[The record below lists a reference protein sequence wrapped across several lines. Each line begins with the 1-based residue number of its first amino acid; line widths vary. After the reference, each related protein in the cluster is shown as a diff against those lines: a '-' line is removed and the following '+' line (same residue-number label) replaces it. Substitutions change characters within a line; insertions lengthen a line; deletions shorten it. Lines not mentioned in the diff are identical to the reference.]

1 MRKET
6 GEATLISSET
16 QSQAL
21 IGNRYMVLD
30 KLGEGGMG
38 AVYRVLDRLSGMQVA
53 LKRVTRV
60 GEDIHLSLPVV
71 AEAGDSFELALANEF
86 QILARLRHPHI
97 VSVLDFG
104 FDASKRPYFTM
115 DLLLR
120 TQKITD
126 AAQRPEERI
135 ALLTQ
140 LLEALAYLH
149 QRGIIHRDL
158 KPENVLVD
166 EQRHVRVLDFGLALS
181 AEYARRKEQ
190 VLRGTLAYMAPEVL
204 QGKAA
209 QIASDLYSFGL
220 VAYNVFGGGYPFDDS
235 SLQGLIKIILTEPP
249 DLSRF
254 ESSIAQFL
262 GRLLAK
268 SPDDRYQ
275 SVDEVIQALCAATNT
290 PPPQESLAIRDSY
303 LQTASFVGREAELQ
317 RILGLMGAAQSGK
330 GAICLIAGESGVGKS
345 RLLNELRVRALVENI
360 LVLQGQA
367 VADGSSPYQVWR
379 GVIQWLCIVTEL
391 SELEMQ
397 VLKDVVPN
405 ISEILQR
412 EVANAAALSGQ
423 AAQERLIS
431 VVANI
436 FRRQPTPMIVILEDL
451 QWAGEESIRL
461 LKELLRVVPEAQL
474 LILGSY
480 RYDETPHLA
489 DDLPG
494 AEILRL
500 NRLTTGEISELTRS
514 ILGTSEHEAQIVAF
528 LQRETEGNAFF
539 VIETLRALA
548 LQTGELR
555 RISAA
560 PMTGSIAPGGVLA
573 VLQQRIDRV
582 SPENRRLLH
591 YAAIVGRELDLP
603 LLASLAPEIDLQKW
617 LVACADVAVLEA
629 HESRWHFAHDKL
641 REYLITQLMQTEDAM
656 RQLHRE
662 VALAIET
669 IYNEQEHYIPALAHH
684 WARAQDTTKAPYY
697 LEKAALQAA
706 VATPTAVI
714 DYIQKAI
721 EFDAVSGNLN
731 PMRQAR
737 RHSLLGN
744 AYYALG
750 DYRLAEHHLQTAS
763 YYLGA
768 ATTPQRNWQAALG
781 VLREVGVQFLH
792 RRMPSRYL
800 AKRDSSEVDR
810 SIYVALFNKQVV
822 YSYQGNMLKLLH
834 AALVALN
841 TVETWQPSEVANPS
855 MAYGALTLS
864 TGLMGL
870 HSLARYYRRLTNAV
884 LPQAGVHQRVL
895 SRAVLGMYA
904 SQCAAWDEARETIT
918 NVVNR
923 FDEIGAFHSADESVS
938 YLARVYAHTGEFDR
952 ALQLASSSYE
962 RAKQRND
969 RIIRLQLFLLVVL
982 LLARRNRLTVDT
994 FADSA
999 LLHDPSAAE
1008 ATFSEPFDVNPL
1020 NRSFYHAL
1028 RAFAH
1033 VAAGLDGEAFI
1044 SLRESAR
1051 IANEH
1056 KLERSVLYFE
1066 LYATLSD
1073 VSHYLLDAQAF
1084 DAATRSEIASVFTSS
1099 VKQLTKYAKV
1109 FTFAQPRA
1117 ALYAGYAQFRAA
1129 RSGQAANHWSRA
1141 LASAQALQM
1150 PYDAGLAHAA
1160 LSRVVS
1166 AAPEVRSSHTREAR
1180 RLFTQLGAAYDL
1192 AGLDTPNAE

>member
-1 MRKET
+1 M
-6 GEATLISSET
+6 ISSET
-16 QSQAL
+16 QPQTL
-21 IGNRYMVLD
+21 IGNRYLILD
-30 KLGEGGMG
+30 KIGVGGMG
-38 AVYRVLDRLSGMQVA
+38 TVYRVLDRLGGAQVA
-53 LKRVTRV
+53 LKRVTRQS
-60 GEDIHLSLPVV
+60 ETAELPTL
-71 AEAGDSFELALANEF
+71 AEVDPSDSFELALANEF

-104 FDASKRPYFTM
+104 FDAGRKPYFTM
-115 DLLLR
+115 DLLLK

-126 AAQRPEERI
+126 AAQRREEQV
-135 ALLTQ
+135 ALLLQ

-166 EQRHVRVLDFGLALS
+166 ERQQVRVLDFGLALS
-181 AEYARRKEQ
+181 AAYARRKEQ

-204 QGKAA
+204 QGQAA
-209 QIASDLYSFGL
+209 QVASDLYSFGL

-235 SLQGLIKIILTEPP
+235 SLQALIRVILNEPP
-249 DLSRF
+249 DLTRF
-254 ESSIAQFL
+254 ESRIAQFL

-268 SPDDRYQ
+268 TPDDRYQ
-275 SVDEVIQALCAATNT
+275 DVDEVIQALCAATDVA
-290 PPPQESLAIRDSY
+290 PPQESIAIRDSY

-317 RILGLMGAAQSGK
+317 RVLGLMSAAQAGQ
-330 GAICLIAGESGVGKS
+330 GAVCLIAGESGVGKS
-345 RLLNELRVRALVENI
+345 RLLNEVRIRALVQNI

-367 VADGSSPYQVWR
+367 VADGSNPYQVWR
-379 GVIQWLCIVTEL
+379 GVIQWICIVTDL

-405 ISEILQR
+405 IAEILQR
-412 EVANAAALSGQ
+412 DVANAAPLSGQ
-423 AAQERLIS
+423 AAQERLLS
-431 VVANI
+431 VVADI

-461 LKELLRVVPEAQL
+461 LKELLRVVSESQL

-480 RYDETPHLA
+480 RNDETPHLA
-489 DDLPG
+489 DELLG
-494 AEILRL
+494 AEVVRL
-500 NRLTTGEISELTRS
+500 NRLTRGEIAALTRS

-528 LQRETEGNAFF
+528 LQSETEGNAFF

-555 RISAA
+555 RVAA
-560 PMTGSIAPGGVLA
+560 ATMTTPIAAGGVLSI
-573 VLQQRIDRV
+573 LQQRLDRV
-582 SPENRRLLH
+582 APENRPLLH

-603 LLASLAPEIDLQKW
+603 LLGTLAPEIDLRKW

-629 HESRWHFAHDKL
+629 QENRWYFAHDKL
-641 REYLITQLMQTEDAM
+641 REYLITQLLQDEALLQ
-656 RQLHRE
+656 QLHRD
-662 VALAIET
+662 VAQAIEAT
-669 IYNEQEHYIPALAHH
+669 YPGQDHYIPALAHH
-684 WARAQDTTKAPYY
+684 WTRARDAAKAPYY

-721 EFDAVSGNLN
+721 EFDAAAADTP

-750 DYRLAEHHLQTAS
+750 DYKQAEYHLQMAS
-763 YYLGA
+763 FYLGA
-768 ATTPQRNWQAALG
+768 ATTPQQSWLAALG

-792 RRMPSRYL
+792 RRLPARYL
-800 AKRDSSEVDR
+800 GKRDSSEVDQ

-822 YSYQGNMLKLLH
+822 YSYQGDMLKLLH

-841 TVETWQPSEVANPS
+841 TVETWQPSAVANPS

-870 HSLARYYRRLTNAV
+870 HALARYYRRLTDAV

-895 SRAVLGMYA
+895 TRALLGMYA
-904 SQCAAWDEARETIT
+904 AQCAAWDEALETIT

-923 FDEIGAFHSADESVS
+923 FDEIGAFHSSDESVS
-938 YLARVYAHTGEFDR
+938 YLARVYVHTGDFNR
-952 ALQLASSSYE
+952 ALLLASSSYG

-969 RIIRLQLFLLVVL
+969 RIIRLQLFLLVAL
-982 LLARRNRLTVDT
+982 LLARQRRLSADS
-994 FADSA
+994 FADVA
-999 LLHDPSAAE
+999 LLHDTTAAE
-1008 ATFSEPFDVNPL
+1008 ARFREPFDANPL
-1020 NRSFYHAL
+1020 NRSFYHAAQAL
-1028 RAFAH
+1028 AH
-1033 VAAGLDGEAFI
+1033 AAAGQDGEAFI
-1044 SLRESAR
+1044 SLRESAH

-1066 LYATLSD
+1066 LYATLAD
-1073 VSHYLLDAQAF
+1073 VSHYLLSIEAF
-1084 DAATRSEIASVFTSS
+1084 DAAMTAEIDVIFTNA
-1099 VKQLTKYAKV
+1099 VKLLTKYAKA

-1117 ALYAGYAQFRAA
+1117 ALFAGWAQFRAG
-1129 RSGQAANHWSRA
+1129 RAAPAVSRWTRA
-1141 LASAQALQM
+1141 LAAAQALQM
-1150 PYDAGLAHAA
+1150 PYDVGLAHMALAHAA
-1160 LSRVVS
+1160 S
-1166 AAPEVRSSHTREAR
+1166 AAPDVRREHADEAR
-1180 RLFTQLGAAYDL
+1180 RLFTQLGAAHDL
-1192 AGLDTPNAE
+1192 ARLDTLSR